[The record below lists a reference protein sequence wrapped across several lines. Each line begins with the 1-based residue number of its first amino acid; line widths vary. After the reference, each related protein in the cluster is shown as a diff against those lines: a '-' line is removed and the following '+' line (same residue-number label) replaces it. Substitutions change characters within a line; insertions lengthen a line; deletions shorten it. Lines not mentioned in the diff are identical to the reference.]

1 VDNRSA
7 RGILLPDAHRRWQRR
22 SERREP
28 NAEIVM
34 KTIRALIL
42 AVMAGAL
49 LTGTLPA
56 EPQKKNLTCCEQ
68 AAQEGKECKRKCCL
82 AAHREGRSCEKCNP
96 NKEDLK
102 YLKKRDDK
110 KSGQ

>member
-1 VDNRSA
+1 
-7 RGILLPDAHRRWQRR
+7 
-22 SERREP
+22 
-28 NAEIVM
+28 M

-42 AVMAGAL
+42 AAMAAAL
-49 LTGTLPA
+49 FTSTLPA
-56 EPQKKNLTCCEQ
+56 EPQPKKLTCCEQ

-102 YLKKRDDK
+102 FLKKRDDK
-110 KSGQ
+110 NDKKSGQ

>member
-1 VDNRSA
+1 
-7 RGILLPDAHRRWQRR
+7 
-22 SERREP
+22 
-28 NAEIVM
+28 M

-42 AVMAGAL
+42 AAMSVALFAGVAV
-49 LTGTLPA
+49 A
-56 EPQKKNLTCCEQ
+56 EPQKSPQKKTLTCCEQ

-102 YLKKRDDK
+102 FLKKRDDK
-110 KSGQ
+110 KSDR

>member
-1 VDNRSA
+1 
-7 RGILLPDAHRRWQRR
+7 
-22 SERREP
+22 
-28 NAEIVM
+28 M

-42 AVMAGAL
+42 AAMTVALFAG
-49 LTGTLPA
+49 GLPA
-56 EPQKKNLTCCEQ
+56 QQEKPQQKKLTCCEQ

-102 YLKKRDDK
+102 FLKKRDEK